1 MIKLYKKTNFGT
13 NLRNIL
19 VRRMI
24 QWDLDVACPI
34 SNIGELDI

>member
-1 MIKLYKKTNFGT
+1 MLNFIKRRILEP

-19 VRRMI
+19 VGRMI

-34 SNIGELDI
+34 SNVGELDI